1 MEGGGAH
8 LGMEGGGAAVEG
20 GGAHLAMEEPS
31 ENHFIGFDFSTQ
43 QVRQVCLGVTHTLS
57 HGKYIS

>member
-1 MEGGGAH
+1 
-8 LGMEGGGAAVEG
+8 MEGGGAAVEG